1 MINRNRHKYH
11 SCYTNMIA
19 AQSSHFQQPQLL
31 ALEYFRMNRGK
42 RPRIKPMR
50 KWGVRSLHAKAGDMK
65 VKVPSNKLT
74 PLAMRVSKAN
84 DDEISSDD
92 EDDENT
98 ARKRKIPAEE
108 EEEDENEELETPE
121 EKRVRLAKQYLRQ
134 METTLH
140 DDEKSEN
147 RSDQND
153 QNFISEKLRRDRLK
167 SKGRLATELSQG
179 FHSLSMDDIT
189 SRSIAAFQGSV
200 TSLAVSQDESVVVSG
215 SKDNSVIRWDIET
228 GAKDILK
235 RKWQRKLD
243 SDIQSNQME
252 TLAVAITSD
261 GRYTA
266 SGGRDRIVRIFDN
279 RANNS
284 EVKSFP
290 GHRDAISGLCFQ
302 TGTYNL
308 FSSSFDRCVKYFDLS
323 ELAYIETLFG
333 HQVFISSSYFH
344 LD

>member
-1 MINRNRHKYH
+1 
-11 SCYTNMIA
+11 
-19 AQSSHFQQPQLL
+19 
-31 ALEYFRMNRGK
+31 
-42 RPRIKPMR
+42 MR
-50 KWGVRSLHAKAGDMK
+50 KGGVRSLRAKAGDMK

-74 PLAMRVSKAN
+74 PLAMRMNKGN
-84 DDEISSDD
+84 DDEISSDEED
-92 EDDENT
+92 EGNSASE
-98 ARKRKIPAEE
+98 ARKRKRAAEE
-108 EEEDENEELETPE
+108 EEEDEKEQLETAE

-147 RSDQND
+147 ESDQDDHNL
-153 QNFISEKLRRDRLK
+153 ISEKLRRDRLK

-179 FHSLSMDDIT
+179 FHSLSVDDIT
-189 SRSIAAFQGSV
+189 SRSIAAFQGAV
-200 TSLAVSQDESVVVSG
+200 TSLAVSQDESIVVSG

-228 GAKDILK
+228 GSKDILK

-243 SDIQSNQME
+243 GDIQSNQME
-252 TLAVAITSD
+252 TLAVAISSD
-261 GRYTA
+261 GRYIA
-266 SGGRDRIVRIFDN
+266 SGGRDRMVRIFDN

-284 EVKSFP
+284 EVKAFP

-302 TGTYNL
+302 SGTYNL

-333 HQVFISSSYFH
+333 HQVPSYLMQFFTFIYVVTAT
-344 LD
+344 